1 MRSLTWVRYCSGRR
15 QAAGDKRQAASDSN
29 VVSRIPTTVLL
40 LVLFAASASAQG
52 YAPKKPRRQFVTIAT
67 EWLNTQPLH
76 FLEHPLED
84 LVGRAVA
91 TAQFQSY
98 EYRTRDEA
106 IQIDVQEF
114 SRHGRGAGITV
125 YPLGISVGPAFA
137 LRLSREDLP
146 TIRIGF
152 AGNSWASTAPEP
164 STAAT
169 NVGASLFIADH
180 SPGWGLGSHAFV
192 GGGLGRINSELSDG
206 NRYFAEGG
214 GGLSSGPLGV
224 ELAVKFAWNHLNE
237 PIDHK
242 FFTVPITIRATLT
255 F

>member
-1 MRSLTWVRYCSGRR
+1 MLQRLVITSALLAIIGC
-15 QAAGDKRQAASDSN
+15 AATAE
-29 VVSRIPTTVLL
+29 
-40 LVLFAASASAQG
+40 AQT
-52 YAPKKPRRQFVTIAT
+52 YAPRKPRRQFVTVSAD
-67 EWLNTQPLH
+67 WLNTQPLQI
-76 FLEHPLED
+76 LEHPLED

-91 TAQFQSY
+91 TAQFQAY

-125 YPLGISVGPAFA
+125 YPLGLSVGPAFA

-152 AGNSWASTAPEP
+152 AGTGAPANYTLQ
-164 STAAT
+164 SARAYDL
-169 NVGASLFIADH
+169 GASLFVADH

-192 GGGLGRINSELSDG
+192 GGGAGRITSELSDG
-206 NRYFAEGG
+206 NRYFAEAG
-214 GGLSSGPLGV
+214 GGLNSGPLGV